1 MQLSFMTKSLSSRT
15 IAVIVLTILVLLG
28 TSTWITYTQ
37 YRKVTEATAYEAA
50 AKEATNNA
58 LIIENWLHAQGE
70 KLLALANTSD
80 MKRMTLAVQIPILER
95 LAAANP
101 DLELMFIAD
110 RTGITVDS
118 TGGSQDI
125 SDRQYFQDAI
135 STRKIQY
142 SEPVISKASG
152 QLVVAIAQ
160 PVLRDGVDAP
170 VGVIG
175 TTIRLDYL
183 QSLTEQMNING
194 HGNGWIMDKNM
205 TTLAH
210 PNHDYM
216 GNQDVFNDDSEL
228 RVAAAKMV
236 ASEAGVDRYTSRGV
250 AQLVAHAPVALTGWT
265 VAIVAD
271 QRDVLRQVSNLRNIG
286 LLVAAAG
293 MVLGAIVAY
302 YIARHVARPIARL
315 RDMAQQV
322 ATGDLSVGADTASE
336 DELGQLS
343 LAFNSMVEDLKNMV
357 TRVSQS
363 SRAIAASSHQLS
375 ASTQETGASIEE
387 VAATTNQFAATV
399 ETMTQKAE
407 QMTLAADE
415 ISTMA
420 LGGGK
425 SAEQAMV
432 QMRGL
437 QTSMGDLVKVIGGL
451 DHRSEEIGR
460 IVDVITD
467 IAEQTNLLAL
477 NAAIEAARAGEH
489 GRGFAVVA
497 DEVRKLA
504 EQSARATSEITTL
517 INEIRKETDGAVV
530 GMNRGAE
537 EVKATFAVV
546 DENSQLLR
554 RILEAVENIVE
565 QIQEV
570 ATGIGHIGTGSQQM
584 AAATEEQSASI
595 EQIASAAQHLNNM
608 AEELNGLIAGF
619 KIE

>member
-15 IAVIVLTILVLLG
+15 VAVIVITILVLLG

-37 YRKVTEATAYEAA
+37 YRKVTEATAYEVA
-50 AKEATNNA
+50 AKEAVNNA
-58 LIIENWLHAQGE
+58 LIVDSWLHAQGE

-125 SDRQYFQDAI
+125 SDRKYFQDAI
-135 STRKIQY
+135 STRRIQY

-160 PVLRDGVDAP
+160 PVLRDGVEAP

-236 ASEAGVDRYTSRGV
+236 ASEAGVDRYTSHGV
-250 AQLVAHAPVALTGWT
+250 AKLVAYAPVALTGWT

-293 MVLGAIVAY
+293 VVLGVIVAF
-302 YIARHVARPIARL
+302 YIARHVASPIADL
-315 RDMAQQV
+315 RDMAQLV
-322 ATGDLSVGADTASE
+322 ATGDLTVSADTSLE

-343 LAFNSMVEDLKNMV
+343 VAFNSMVEDLKDMV
-357 TRVSQS
+357 IRVSQS
-363 SRAIAASSHQLS
+363 SGAIAASSHQLS

-399 ETMTQKAE
+399 ENMTQKAE

-415 ISTMA
+415 ISAMA

-425 SAEQAMV
+425 SAEQAME

-437 QTSMGDLVKVIGGL
+437 QASMGELVEVIGGL

-497 DEVRKLA
+497 EEVRKLA

-517 INEIRKETDGAVV
+517 INEIRKETDGAVA

-554 RILEAVENIVE
+554 RILDAVENIVD
-565 QIQEV
+565 QIQDV

-595 EQIASAAQHLNNM
+595 EQIASAAEHLNNM
-608 AEELNGLIAGF
+608 AGELNGLIARF
-619 KIE
+619 KVE

>member
-15 IAVIVLTILVLLG
+15 IAVIVVTILVLLG
-28 TSTWITYTQ
+28 ASTWITYTQ
-37 YRKVTEATAYEAA
+37 YRKVTETNAFDSATREAI
-50 AKEATNNA
+50 NNA
-58 LIIENWLHAQGE
+58 QIINNWLQAQGD

-95 LAAANP
+95 LSADNP

-110 RTGITVDS
+110 RTGISVDS
-118 TGGSQDI
+118 TGGSQDV
-125 SDRQYFQDAI
+125 SDRQYFQEAM
-135 STRKIQY
+135 STGKIHY
-142 SEPVISKASG
+142 SEPIVSRASG
-152 QLVVAIAQ
+152 ELVVAIAQ
-160 PVLRDGVDAP
+160 PVLRDGIETP

-175 TTIRLDYL
+175 ATVRLGYL
-183 QSLTEQMNING
+183 QALTESMNING
-194 HGNGWIMDKNM
+194 HGHGWIMDKNM
-205 TTLAH
+205 ITLAH
-210 PNHDYM
+210 PNAAYM
-216 GNQDVFNDDSEL
+216 GNQEIFSGNDEL
-228 RVAAAKMV
+228 RDAASHMV
-236 ASEAGVDRYTSRGV
+236 DGEIGIDRHSLQGVT
-250 AQLVAHAPVALTGWT
+250 QLVAHAPVAMTGWV
-265 VAIVAD
+265 VAMVAAEK
-271 QRDVLRQVSNLRNIG
+271 DVLGQVISLRNIS
-286 LLVAAAG
+286 LLVAAIG
-293 MVLGAIVAY
+293 MAIGALVAY
-302 YIARHVARPIARL
+302 FIARYVAKPIANL

-322 ATGDLSVGADTASE
+322 ATGDLSVTADARSQ

-343 LAFNSMVEDLKNMV
+343 GAFNSMVEDLRNMV
-357 TRVSQS
+357 LRVHQS
-363 SRAIAASSHQLS
+363 SRSIAASSHQLS

-387 VAATTNQFAATV
+387 VAATTNQFASTV
-399 ETMTQKAE
+399 ETMGKKAQ
-407 QMTLAADE
+407 QMTSAADE
-415 ISTMA
+415 ISAMA

-437 QTSMGDLVKVIGGL
+437 QTSIEELVGVIGSL

-504 EQSARATSEITTL
+504 EQSARATAEITTL

-530 GMNRGAE
+530 GMNKGAE
-537 EVKATFAVV
+537 EVRATFTVV
-546 DENSQLLR
+546 DESSKLLR
-554 RILEAVENIVE
+554 RILEAVEDIVE
-565 QIQEV
+565 QIQDV
-570 ATGIGHIGTGSQQM
+570 AAGIQQIGNGSQQM

-619 KIE
+619 KVE